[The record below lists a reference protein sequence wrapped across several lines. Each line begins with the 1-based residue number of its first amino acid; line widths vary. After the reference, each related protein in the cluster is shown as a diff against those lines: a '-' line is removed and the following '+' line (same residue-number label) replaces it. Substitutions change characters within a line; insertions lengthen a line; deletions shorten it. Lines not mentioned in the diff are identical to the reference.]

1 MTATHIARLD
11 VPKDLPP
18 THSAGDLE
26 QWVASAIEAGRQ
38 NELIVALEQA
48 IQTLQNSHPGQG
60 GQQARERA
68 MLRAYFT
75 TAETH
80 IDLAYWKMSRTD
92 TYAIEQRGPYPAA
105 ELKAKKDSGKRRFV
119 VNWRNGYHKVSTPR
133 EDAKPPKSA
142 GVWRLYV
149 PDAPPIRLWNPP
161 PDNLGGLKDRLQSEL
176 LALRRLIQKNH
187 PDKGGER
194 QAYEE
199 AVSKLEA
206 LREIV
211 NRCG

>member
-11 VPKDLPP
+11 DPKDLPP

-38 NELIVALEQA
+38 DELISTLEHA
-48 IQTLQNSHPGQG
+48 IQTLLKSRPRHDEK
-60 GQQARERA
+60 QARQQA

-119 VNWRNGYHKVSTPR
+119 VYWRNGYHKVSTPR

-149 PDAPPIRLWNPP
+149 PDAPQIRLWNPP